1 MFSLITADNASHLFT
16 LLGTGSATF
25 AGIWYLFS
33 NTKTK
38 SAVDDTT
45 IAATEAQGSVIELL
59 QKQIERMSASN
70 EELGEALR
78 QFQLENI
85 ALRREISDLHI
96 TINTLSE
103 KINLLSLRGNNG

>member
-1 MFSLITADNASHLFT
+1 MDLITADDATHLLTF
-16 LLGTGSATF
+16 LGFGVATIT
-25 AGIWYLFS
+25 GIWIAIS
-33 NTKTK
+33 STRTKT
-38 SAVDDTT
+38 AVDDST

-59 QKQIERMSASN
+59 QKQVERMSVSN
-70 EELGEALR
+70 EELGMALK

-103 KINLLSLRGNNG
+103 KINLLTLKTV